1 MGLKTDGEKM
11 AVPQI
16 PQKLQDQLAR
26 FEQMK
31 AQLQIVITQRTEMEA
46 RKKDIDNALG
56 ALSRRTEGD
65 VYRRV
70 GDLLIK
76 VEDTE
81 KLEGEMKGELE
92 VLTVRLTSILK
103 QEEQLKKMYESLG
116 TELNDALKGFQ

>member
-1 MGLKTDGEKM
+1 M

-81 KLEGEMKGELE
+81 KLEGGMKEELE